1 MRLLRILCNVV
12 RGAANGTNMLQLI
25 FKRALM
31 ALPVLWI
38 VASLTFILVR
48 IVPGGPFDA
57 EKNLPPEIL
66 ANIKAKYH
74 LDRPVTEQ
82 YLFYMQRLMH
92 GDLGV
97 SYKYVSR
104 TVNDILCDAFPVS
117 LELGSTALLLAVA
130 VGVPLGTIA
139 AVRRGTAWDWS
150 AMFLS
155 TVGVSIPGF
164 LVGAL
169 LIFVFGLWLKILPVA
184 LWENWRNMILPAVTL
199 AVGPAA
205 YLARLTRASVLDV
218 LEKDWVRTARSKG
231 LSDRRTVLKHVLRN
245 ALVPVATV
253 LGPLTAILITGSF
266 VVEFIFAIP
275 GMGRFFITAV
285 GNRDYD
291 LIIGTTLI
299 FAILLIVANTA
310 VDIVY
315 QILDPR
321 IRMES

>member
-1 MRLLRILCNVV
+1 LF
-12 RGAANGTNMLQLI
+12 QLVI
-25 FKRALM
+25 KRVLM
-31 ALPVLWI
+31 AIPVLWI
-38 VASLTFILVR
+38 VATLTFLLVR

-57 EKNLPPEIL
+57 EKNLPPEIV

-74 LDRPVTEQ
+74 LDRPVPEQ
-82 YLFYMQRLMH
+82 YVLYMERLVH

-104 TVNDILCDAFPVS
+104 TVNDILRDAFPVS
-117 LELGSTALLLAVA
+117 MELGALALTLAVL

-139 AVRRGTAWDWS
+139 AVRRGTPADWS
-150 AMFLS
+150 AMFVS
-155 TVGVSIPGF
+155 TMGVSLPSF
-164 LVGAL
+164 LNGAL
-169 LIFVFGLWLKILPVA
+169 LIFVFGLWLRILPVA
-184 LWENWRNMILPAVTL
+184 LWEGWRNMILPAVTL

-205 YLARLTRASVLDV
+205 YLSRLTRASVLDV
-218 LEKDWVRTARSKG
+218 MNKDYVRTARSKG
-231 LSDRRTVLKHVLRN
+231 LSENRTILKHVLRN

-253 LGPLTAILITGSF
+253 LGPLTAALITGSF

-285 GNRDYD
+285 SNRDYD

-299 FAILLIVANTA
+299 YAVLLIVANTV

>member
-1 MRLLRILCNVV
+1 
-12 RGAANGTNMLQLI
+12 
-25 FKRALM
+25 M
-31 ALPVLWI
+31 AIPVLWI
-38 VASLTFILVR
+38 VATLTFLLVR

-57 EKNLPPEIL
+57 EKNLPPQIV

-74 LDRPVTEQ
+74 LDKPVTEQ
-82 YLFYMQRLMH
+82 YILYMDRLVH

-104 TVNDILCDAFPVS
+104 TVNDILRDAFPVS
-117 LELGSTALLLAVA
+117 MQLGALALLLACL
-130 VGVPLGTIA
+130 VGIPLGTIA
-139 AVRRGTAWDWS
+139 GVRRGTPADWG
-150 AMFLS
+150 AMFIS
-155 TVGVSIPGF
+155 TMGVSLPSF
-164 LVGAL
+164 LNGAL

-205 YLARLTRASVLDV
+205 YLSRLTRASVLEV
-218 LEKDWVRTARSKG
+218 LEKDYVRTARSKG
-231 LSDRRTVLKHVLRN
+231 LSENRTILKHVLRN

-253 LGPLTAILITGSF
+253 LGPLTAALITGSF
-266 VVEFIFAIP
+266 VVEYIFAIP

-285 GNRDYD
+285 SNRDYD

-299 FAILLIVANTA
+299 YAVLLIIANTI
-310 VDIVY
+310 VDVVY

-321 IRMES
+321 MRMKS